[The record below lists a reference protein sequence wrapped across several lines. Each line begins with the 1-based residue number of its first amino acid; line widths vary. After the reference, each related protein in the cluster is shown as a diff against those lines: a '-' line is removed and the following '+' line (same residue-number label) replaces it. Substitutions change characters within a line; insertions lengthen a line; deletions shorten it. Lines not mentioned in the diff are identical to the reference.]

1 MATKSAKQAPEET
14 PAKPKS
20 KKLLLIIIIVVL
32 LLGIAGGAGWYFTRG
47 ASSAAPKQENA
58 TNLQEKPTFIALE
71 PFTVNLQRE
80 DGDQFLQVGMSLKVY
95 DPSLQ
100 EKIKASMPEVRSKLL
115 LLLSSKRA
123 SDLSTVAG
131 KKKLADEI
139 ITQVDSV
146 LGIKRPVPKPV
157 AAPASDVAASG
168 VAAASEVAAAPAPVE
183 ENTEDSSD
191 SREGI
196 VAVLFTSFIIQ

>member
-20 KKLLLIIIIVVL
+20 KKLLIIIVVIL
-32 LLGIAGGAGWYFTRG
+32 LLAVAGGAGWYFTKG
-47 ASSAAPKQENA
+47 PSSAGPKQE
-58 TNLQEKPTFIALE
+58 EKTVLLEQPKFIALD

-80 DGDQFLQVGMSLKVY
+80 EGDQFLQVGMSLKIF
-95 DPSLQ
+95 DPSLE

-123 SDLSTVAG
+123 SELSTVAG
-131 KKKLADEI
+131 KKELADEI

-146 LGIKRPVPKPV
+146 LGIKRPMPKPA
-157 AAPASDVAASG
+157 AAPASGA
-168 VAAASEVAAAPAPVE
+168 AAASSVAPAPAVE
-183 ENTEDSSD
+183 NASD

-196 VAVLFTSFIIQ
+196 VDVLFTSFIIQ